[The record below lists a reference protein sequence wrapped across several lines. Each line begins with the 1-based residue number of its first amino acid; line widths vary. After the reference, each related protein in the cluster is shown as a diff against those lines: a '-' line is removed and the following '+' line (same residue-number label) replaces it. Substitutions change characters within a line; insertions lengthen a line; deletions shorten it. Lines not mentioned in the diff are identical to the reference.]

1 MPEFLILR
9 KLKFYKMKKIAL
21 LGLGLL
27 FFVSC
32 KKETEAETTEPT
44 VVETG
49 ISGIFAV
56 DSTSTIA
63 WVGAKPTGKH
73 NGKIKVS
80 TGEFKVEDGKITEG
94 RFIIDMNSITV
105 EDLEGDEKLSLEGHL
120 KGTSKPEAVDHF
132 FNVAKYPE
140 ASFTM
145 TSFMNEGGSDMMEGD
160 LTIKDKTNKVK
171 FPVSLTEADGIA
183 KLTSPEFKINRTLWD
198 VKYGS
203 KSFFDDLG
211 DKYIDD
217 EISIQINITA
227 KK

>member
-1 MPEFLILR
+1 
-9 KLKFYKMKKIAL
+9 MKKIAL

-32 KKETEAETTEPT
+32 KKEAEAETTEPT

-49 ISGIFAV
+49 INGTFVV
-56 DSTSTIA
+56 DSTSTVA

-73 NGKIKVS
+73 NGKITVKN
-80 TGEFKVEDGKITEG
+80 GEFSVENGKITEG
-94 RFIIDMNSITV
+94 KFIIDMNSITV
-105 EDLEGDEKLSLEGHL
+105 EDLEGEERASLEAHL

-140 ASFTM
+140 ASFTV
-145 TSFMNEGGSDMMEGD
+145 TSFMNEGGSDMVEGN

-171 FPVSLTEADGIA
+171 FPVSLTEADGVVT
-183 KLTSPEFKINRTLWD
+183 LSSPEFKINRTLWD

-217 EISIQINITA
+217 EITLQINVTA